1 MTFAEQYKSACGDVL
16 GELART
22 LDSVDP
28 DALERLTN
36 AILEAKQVF
45 FVGVGRVMLSL
56 QAVCKRLAHLG
67 IQTHYVGEIT
77 EPAITKDDLLIVG
90 SGSGGSLFPLGIAR
104 KARATV
110 DCKIVH
116 IGSNPNSELRE
127 ICDFM
132 VRVPVRTKLYLEDEI
147 ESCQPMTSLFE
158 QSLLLLG
165 DVLAKLIIE
174 RRGLDMKELWRF
186 HANLE

>member
-1 MTFAEQYKSACGDVL
+1 MTFAEQYKAACGDVL

-36 AILEAKQVF
+36 AILDAKQVF
-45 FVGVGRVMLSL
+45 FVGVGYVMLSL

-77 EPAITKDDLLIVG
+77 EPAITK
-90 SGSGGSLFPLGIAR
+90 
-104 KARATV
+104 
-110 DCKIVH
+110 
-116 IGSNPNSELRE
+116 
-127 ICDFM
+127 
-132 VRVPVRTKLYLEDEI
+132 
-147 ESCQPMTSLFE
+147 
-158 QSLLLLG
+158 
-165 DVLAKLIIE
+165 
-174 RRGLDMKELWRF
+174 LDMKELWRF